1 MTILTNSH
9 GLPWTE
15 DGVRTSWGKAFDK
28 TSLGDLHFHDLR
40 GTAMTG
46 WRWSAVRS
54 LRLHRSPATP

>member
-1 MTILTNSH
+1 VTILTNSH

-40 GTAMTG
+40 GDPAG
-46 WRWSAVRS
+46 AG
-54 LRLHRSPATP
+54 RLCGP